1 MCGVKMNFMNEDCE
15 IDFDEILQET
25 IVDVSVGQKIPE
37 NAAIIFTQEDYFP
50 VKGIHTRIHSWKQ
63 NKKLYNFYGTFVILI
78 SQSSLFWKKALIIQ
92 S

>member
-1 MCGVKMNFMNEDCE
+1 MNQVFCVLFWLLVNWPLIVQYRFWRGLLRMCRVKMNFMNEDCE

-50 VKGIHTRIHSWKQ
+50 VKGIHTRIH
-63 NKKLYNFYGTFVILI
+63 
-78 SQSSLFWKKALIIQ
+78 
-92 S
+92 